1 MSTTKYEIKQK
12 LIPVNKYT
20 RPGAKLRRV
29 SGVVIHWSANLNEGA
44 DDVAHYRYFSGHA
57 IASQT
62 YASAHYFVDHDSAL
76 QIIPDGEMAYH
87 VGARNYRTQRLGKYP
102 NDCTIGVETCVN
114 YKGAKFTAALDRSA
128 WLCALLLKKHG
139 LGIDDL
145 YRHYDVT
152 GKDCPKYFVTDAG
165 AREFGFTNANSAW
178 AGFKAQV
185 QRYMTKA
192 PAAAKPP
199 KPAAKPAPLKPQVQP
214 AGQVG
219 IGRAE
224 IMATELNLRD
234 KPALTGELIKKL
246 KAGSNYNVYEVKG
259 DWYRLSAT
267 GWASAGSKGD
277 LLRYTPHPKPKA
289 PARVKVVYKGREG
302 VAVRAEAD
310 FSAPAE
316 QYVKYGEV
324 FTVDSVVKSRQGT
337 NMYKLKSG
345 LYVTAV
351 DSYMR
356 EV

>member
-1 MSTTKYEIKQK
+1 MPTTKYEIKQK

-20 RPGAKLRRV
+20 RPGQKLQRV
-29 SGVVIHWSANLNEGA
+29 SGIVIHYTSNQNEGA

-87 VGARNYRTQRLGKYP
+87 VGARNYRTQRLGSYP
-102 NDCTIGVETCVN
+102 NNCTIGVETCVN
-114 YKGAKFTAALDRSA
+114 YKGAKFDAALDRSA

-139 LGIDDL
+139 LGINDL

-152 GKDCPKYFVTDAG
+152 GKDCPKYFVTDST
-165 AREFGFTNANSAW
+165 ARQFGFKDADSAW
-178 AGFKAQV
+178 SGFKATV
-185 QRYMTKA
+185 QRYMA
-192 PAAAKPP
+192 QGAKPTQP
-199 KPAAKPAPLKPQVQP
+199 VPQKPSSKPQAQP

-224 IMATELNLRD
+224 IIASALNLRD
-234 KPALTGELIKKL
+234 KPSLDGKVL
-246 KAGSNYNVYEVKG
+246 KTLKGGSNYNVYEVKG
-259 DWYRLSAT
+259 DWYRLSGN

-277 LLRYTPHPKPKA
+277 LLRYTPHPKPDA

-324 FTVDSVVKSRQGT
+324 FTVDSIVKSRQGT

-345 LYVTAV
+345 LFVTAV

>member
-1 MSTTKYEIKQK
+1 MKNYTIQQK
-12 LIPVNKYT
+12 LIPINKYT
-20 RPGAKLRRV
+20 RPGAKLQRV
-29 SGVVIHWSANLNEGA
+29 SGICIHWTSNQNEGA

-114 YKGAKFTAALDRSA
+114 YKGAKFDAALDRSA
-128 WLCALLLKKHG
+128 WLCAMLLKKHG

-152 GKDCPKYFVTDAG
+152 GKDCPKYFVTDST
-165 AREFGFTNANSAW
+165 ARDFGFKDADTAW
-178 AGFKAQV
+178 SGFKATV
-185 QRYMTKA
+185 KRYMSATPA
-192 PAAAKPP
+192 PQ
-199 KPAAKPAPLKPQVQP
+199 KPAAKPKPTTPPVQP
-214 AGQVG
+214 AGQIG

-224 IMATELNLRD
+224 IVASSLNLRD
-234 KPALTGELIKKL
+234 KPSLSGKVL
-246 KAGSNYNVYEVKG
+246 KTLKGGSNYNVYEIKG
-259 DWYRLSAT
+259 DWYRLSGT

-277 LLRYTPHPKPKA
+277 LLRYTPHPKPSA
-289 PARVKVVYKGREG
+289 PDRVKVVYKGREG

-324 FTVDSVVKSRQGT
+324 FTVDSIVKSRQGT

-351 DSYMR
+351 DSYLKPI
-356 EV
+356 

>member
-1 MSTTKYEIKQK
+1 MYQIEQK

-20 RPGAKLRRV
+20 RPGSKLQRV
-29 SGVVIHWSANLNEGA
+29 SGIIIHWTANLNEGA

-102 NDCTIGVETCVN
+102 NAVTIGVETCVN
-114 YKGAKFTAALDRSA
+114 YKGVKFTAALDRSA
-128 WLCALLLKKHG
+128 WLCAMLLKKHG

-152 GKDCPKYFVTDAG
+152 GKDCPKYFVTDST
-165 AREFGFTNANSAW
+165 AREFGFANANSAW
-178 AGFKAQV
+178 VGFKATV
-185 QRYMTKA
+185 QRYMAQGAST
-192 PAAAKPP
+192 PV
-199 KPAAKPAPLKPQVQP
+199 KPAAPKPVAPTPQEKPKVQP

-219 IGRAE
+219 IGRVE
-224 IMATELNLRD
+224 IVAQTLNLRD
-234 KPALTGELIKKL
+234 KPALDGKIIKALRK
-246 KAGSNYNVYEVKG
+246 GSNYNVYEIK
-259 DWYRLSAT
+259 DNWYRLSAN
-267 GWASAGSKGD
+267 GWASIGGKGD
-277 LLRYTPHPKPKA
+277 LMRYTPHPKTPA
-289 PARVKVVYKGREG
+289 PPARVKVVYKGREG
-302 VAVRAEAD
+302 VAVRASAD

-324 FTVDSVVKSRQGT
+324 FTVDSIVKSRQGT

-345 LYVTAV
+345 LFVTAV
-351 DSYMR
+351 ESYLKPM
-356 EV
+356 